1 MTFDRYQHHRQSTRL
16 AGWDYSSPGRY
27 FITIW
32 VKAGL
37 CYFGRIVNNKVIL
50 SKYGRIVEQKWLE
63 IENNRK
69 NIKLDEFIIMP
80 NHLHGIIIITHRIKS
95 VNTSQTDNSNK
106 TRSGRLFRLK
116 ANSISSITGQFKS
129 NCKKKIEKFLQYE
142 SMDTPYFSWHRN
154 YHDHII
160 RSENELKNIRQYIL
174 NNPKNWDDDKF
185 NPINFK
191 E

>member
-1 MTFDRYQHHRQSTRL
+1 MPFDRFQYHRKSTRKP
-16 AGWDYSSPGRY
+16 GWDYTRPGRY

-32 VKAGL
+32 VKGGL
-37 CYFGRIVNNKVIL
+37 SYFGKIVNNKVIL
-50 SKYGRIVEQKWLE
+50 SKYGKIVEQKWLE
-63 IENNRK
+63 IEKKRE
-69 NIKLDEFIIMP
+69 NIKLDEFIVMP

-95 VNTSQTDNSNK
+95 VNTSQTDNSYN

-116 ANSISSITGQFKS
+116 ANSIGSITGQFKS
-129 NCKKKIEKFLQYE
+129 NCKKKIEKLLQYE

-160 RSENELKNIRQYIL
+160 RSENELKNIRKYIL
-174 NNPKNWDDDKF
+174 NNSKNWDDDKF

>member
-1 MTFDRYQHHRQSTRL
+1 MTFDRFRHHRQSTRL
-16 AGWDYSSPGRY
+16 PGRDYSSPGKY

-32 VKAGL
+32 VKGGL

-50 SKYGRIVEQKWLE
+50 NKYGKIVEEKWLE
-63 IENNRK
+63 IEINRK
-69 NIKLDEFIIMP
+69 NIKLDKFIIMP

-95 VNTSQTDNSNK
+95 VSTSQTDNSDK

-116 ANSISSITGQFKS
+116 ANSIGSITGQFKS
-129 NCKKKIEKFLQYE
+129 NCKKQIEKLLKYE

-154 YHDHII
+154 YNDQII
-160 RSENELKNIRQYIL
+160 RSDRELKNIRNYIR

>member
-1 MTFDRYQHHRQSTRL
+1 MPFDRFRHHRKSNRL
-16 AGWDYSSPGRY
+16 PGWDYTRPGRY

-32 VKAGL
+32 VKGGL
-37 CYFGRIVNNKVIL
+37 CYFGKIENNKVIL
-50 SKYGRIVEQKWLE
+50 SKYGKIVEQKWLE
-63 IENNRK
+63 IEKNRK
-69 NIKLDEFIIMP
+69 NIKLDEFVVMP

-95 VNTSQTDNSNK
+95 ASTSQIDNSYK
-106 TRSGRLFRLK
+106 TRSGKLFRLK
-116 ANSISSITGQFKS
+116 ANSIGSITGQFKS
-129 NCKKKIEKFLQYE
+129 NCTKKIEKLLQYE
-142 SMDTPYFSWHRN
+142 SMDIPYFSWHNN

-160 RSENELKNIRQYIL
+160 RSEKELKNIRRYIR